1 MQLNQ
6 TQNAMALD
14 VVIMAAGKGT
24 RMKSRTPK
32 VLHRLGGK
40 TLIGH
45 VLEIAASLGARN
57 KVVVVGHGA
66 TEVQAA
72 LESVSGLSFA
82 LQEPQLGTG
91 HALQTASPH
100 LPDEGLT
107 LVLSGDVPLMELPTL
122 KALLNAS
129 EGQYLTLLN
138 LYKED
143 PHGYGRIVR
152 KGVLGGQVQPQS
164 QAQPQPLGEIE
175 AIVEEKDA
183 SDVERQIREVYSG
196 VMVVPN
202 RLLKPWLLRLQPNN
216 AQKEYYL
223 TDLVKLAHQD
233 QVPIKSHITHNELE
247 VSGVNDPVQLAQM
260 ERAFQKKIAHQLMK
274 SGVTLMDPDRIDVR
288 GELLCESDV
297 RIDVNCVFEGRVVL
311 GEGVRV
317 DANCV
322 ISNAHIKA
330 GAHIKPFTHIEGAPQ
345 SEKNKAEEPLSIEV
359 GEAAQVGPFA
369 RLRPGAKLSKDVHV
383 GNFVEIK
390 NASLAEGAKANHL
403 AYIGDASVGERVNY
417 GAGSITANYDGANKH
432 HTQIEADVHVGSNC
446 VLVAPLTLGA
456 GGTIG
461 AGSTITKDTP
471 KGALTVV
478 RAKTLS
484 MANWSRPLK
493 QKK

>member
-1 MQLNQ
+1 MQLNPSQ
-6 TQNAMALD
+6 HTPAALD

-32 VLHRLGGK
+32 VLHQLGGK

-45 VLEIAASLGARN
+45 VIEIAQSLGARH
-57 KVVVVGHGA
+57 KVVVIGHGA
-66 TEVQAA
+66 SEVQAA
-72 LESVSGLSFA
+72 LASVQGLSFA
-82 LQEPQLGTG
+82 LQEPQWGTG
-91 HALQTASPH
+91 HALQTAAPH

-107 LVLSGDVPLMELPTL
+107 LVLSGDVPLIELETL
-122 KALLNAS
+122 HALLKAS
-129 EGQYLTLLN
+129 EGAHLTLLN
-138 LYKED
+138 LYKDD
-143 PHGYGRIVR
+143 PHGYGRILR
-152 KGVLGGQVQPQS
+152 KEPSQGQ
-164 QAQPQPLGEIE
+164 ALGEIQ

-183 SDVERQIREVYSG
+183 SDSERQIHEIYSG

-202 RLLKPWLLRLQPNN
+202 RLLKPWLKRLQPNN

-233 QVPIKSHITHNELE
+233 GLPIKSHITHDELE
-247 VSGVNDPVQLAQM
+247 VSGINDPEQLAHM
-260 ERAFQKKIAHQLMK
+260 ERAHQRKIARQLMHA
-274 SGVTLMDPDRIDVR
+274 GVRLKDPERIDIR
-288 GELLCESDV
+288 GQLRCESDV
-297 RIDVNCVFEGRVVL
+297 QIDVNCVFEGLVVL
-311 GEGVRV
+311 EQGVRI
-317 DANCV
+317 DAHCV

-330 GAHIKPFTHIEGAPQ
+330 GAHIKPFTHIEGSPSGADAQ
-345 SEKNKAEEPLSIEV
+345 GENWASVQV
-359 GEAAQVGPFA
+359 GEGAMVGPFA
-369 RLRPGAKLSKDVHV
+369 RLRPGAKLSQDVHV

-390 NASLAEGAKANHL
+390 NATLAQGAKANHL
-403 AYIGDASVGERVNY
+403 AYIGDATVGERVNY

-432 HTQIEADVHVGSNC
+432 HTHIEDDVHVGSNC

-456 GGTIG
+456 EGTIG

-484 MANWSRPLK
+484 IESWKRPQK

>member
-6 TQNAMALD
+6 TPNTPMALD

-32 VLHRLGGK
+32 VLHLLGGQ

-45 VLEIAASLGARN
+45 VIDIAASLGARN

-66 TEVQAA
+66 SEVQAA
-72 LESVSGLSFA
+72 LASAQGLSFA

-91 HALQTASPH
+91 HALQTAAPYLS
-100 LPDEGLT
+100 DEGLT
-107 LVLSGDVPLMELPTL
+107 LVLSGDVPLIELETL
-122 KALLNAS
+122 QALLKAS

-143 PHGYGRIVR
+143 PHGYGRILR
-152 KGVLGGQVQPQS
+152 KTASQGQ
-164 QAQPQPLGEIE
+164 ALGEIE

-183 SDVERQIREVYSG
+183 SDSERQIREIYSG

-202 RLLKPWLLRLQPNN
+202 RLLKPWLLKLKPNN

-247 VSGVNDPVQLAQM
+247 VSGVNDPMQLAQM
-260 ERAFQKKIAHQLMK
+260 ERAYQRKIAFNLMQ
-274 SGVTLMDPDRIDVR
+274 SGVRLMDPERIDVR
-288 GELLCESDV
+288 GQLLCESDV

-311 GEGVRV
+311 EQGVRI

-322 ISNAHIKA
+322 VSNAHIKA
-330 GAHIKPFTHIEGAPQ
+330 GAHIKPFTHIEGERQ
-345 SEKNKAEEPLSIEV
+345 SALAMKEEPASIVV
-359 GEAAQVGPFA
+359 GEGALVGPFA
-369 RLRPGAKLSKDVHV
+369 RLRPGAKLAQDVHV

-390 NASLAEGAKANHL
+390 NATLARGAKANHL
-403 AYIGDASVGERVNY
+403 AYIGDASLGERVNY

-432 HTQIEADVHVGSNC
+432 HTHIEADVHVGSNC
-446 VLVAPLTLGA
+446 VLVAPLTLGS

-471 KGALTVV
+471 KNALTVV
-478 RAKTLS
+478 RAKAISL
-484 MANWSRPLK
+484 ANWARPVK